1 MGTRRQGRGVETG
14 MTHGLPTFISKEAL
28 AALPMRHYEGEI
40 VFVDDEPALARARDE
55 LPAERVLGFDTETRP
70 AFRKGE
76 SYLPSLVQI
85 AGAQRVY
92 IFALRRRDTHDL
104 LRELLEAPAIVKT
117 GVSVAY
123 DLRTLAQVFAF
134 EPGGIADVGAIAKR
148 HGLEQTG
155 VRNLA
160 GLLLGFRV
168 AKGAKTTNWAAP
180 RLTES
185 QINYAAT
192 DAWVCRE
199 LYLRCAALGWARMP

>member
-1 MGTRRQGRGVETG
+1 
-14 MTHGLPTFISKEAL
+14 MTPGLPTFISKEAL
-28 AALPMRHYEGEI
+28 AALPMRRYEGEI

-104 LRELLEAPAIVKT
+104 LRGLLEAPAIVKT